1 MPIFIYKGVTA
12 SNSEIS
18 GEIEANSRNDAL
30 TVLRKKKVR
39 TLSLHKK
46 STAFS
51 FTIGSRVKLPEVSRF
66 TRQFAAMISAGLPLV
81 KCMDILSHQTENKNL
96 ANAANQIS
104 IDVQSGKPLAE
115 SLGKHPKIFNN
126 LYCNMVAAGEKSG
139 SLDTVLIRLT
149 EYLEKANSLIRK
161 VRGAMIYP
169 IILGSVAA
177 AGVILLLTFVV
188 PSYEK
193 MFTNLGGELPLPT
206 RIVMAVSDF
215 FQPKSLLII
224 ALTICALIILIRRYY
239 KTEKGA
245 YVLDSFMLKLPVI
258 GDIQRK
264 SSISR
269 FSQTLSTLL
278 NSGINII
285 SALSITAKTAGNKV
299 LEMGIINT
307 IEKISTGQSIAEPL
321 EATGL
326 FPPMV
331 IQMIAVG
338 EKTGDISSML
348 NKIHSFYEEE
358 VDAAVDAITSV
369 LEPILI
375 ILLGITIGGIL
386 IAMYLPMFNMLN
398 LIG

>member
-1 MPIFIYKGVTA
+1 MPIYLYKGVTA
-12 SNSEIS
+12 SNNEIS
-18 GEIEANSRNDAL
+18 GEIEANSRKDAL
-30 TVLRKKKVR
+30 VVLRNKKVR
-39 TLSLHKK
+39 TLSLQKK

-51 FTIGSRVKLPEVSRF
+51 FSFGSGVKLAEISRF
-66 TRQFAAMISAGLPLV
+66 TRQFAAMISAGLPLIQ
-81 KCMDILSHQTENKNL
+81 CMDILSHQTENRNL
-96 ANAANQIS
+96 SNAATQIS
-104 IDVQSGKPLAE
+104 IDVQSGKGLAE
-115 SLGKHPKIFNN
+115 SLGKHSRIFNS

-149 EYLEKANSLIRK
+149 EHLEKANTLVRK

-169 IILGSVAA
+169 VILGSVAA
-177 AGVILLLTFVV
+177 TGVILLLTFVV
-188 PSYEK
+188 PRYQD
-193 MFTNLGGELPLPT
+193 MFTGLGGELPLPT
-206 RIVMAVSDF
+206 RIVLAVSSF
-215 FQPKSLLII
+215 FQPKPLLII
-224 ALTICALIILIRRYY
+224 ALSICLLIILIRRYR

-245 YVLDSFMLKLPVI
+245 YVLDSIILKMPVI

-285 SALSITAKTAGNKV
+285 NALSITAKTAGNKV
-299 LEMGIINT
+299 LERGIINT
-307 IEKISTGQSIAEPL
+307 IEKISTGRSIAEPL

-348 NKIHSFYEEE
+348 DKIHSFYEEE

-369 LEPILI
+369 LEPALI